1 MQFFIFP
8 SHNQNISMKK
18 SICIFEDQKFETLL
32 PLVYLRPVYDLRCGI
47 LTLREKIKQHFS
59 TSTLILHTRKSLHNS
74 VQEKNP
80 KLNVNFFADEDTLFI
95 NGRLLIDKAIA
106 KEIKKIELNSVLIS
120 QKGVI
125 AAYIDANHLNDVVSN
140 KNDFLN
146 FDSIG
151 LTVKEANAKFISYPW
166 DLVNENGNQI
176 RIDYNAIVKEAG
188 LLKKYSFVEYTNR
201 KEIFIAKEVKIDPF
215 VHLDATYGPIYIAK
229 NVRINSH
236 TLIQGPV
243 FIGEGST
250 VKAHAA
256 IYHDT
261 SIGEY
266 CKVGG
271 EIEASI
277 ILSFSNKQHD
287 GFLGHAYLGS
297 WVNLG
302 ASTNNSDLKNNY
314 GNISVLIKGKNVDT
328 KSQFVG
334 LIMGDHSKTAINTMF
349 NTGTIVGVSCN
360 VFGAG
365 FPPRYIPSFSWGG
378 SDFLR
383 NYDIEKCLEVA
394 NIVLP
399 RRKQQLTQADEELL
413 RTVYELT
420 RNEKTKR
427 V

>member
-1 MQFFIFP
+1 
-8 SHNQNISMKK
+8 MKK
-18 SICIFEDQKFETLL
+18 NICVYEDQKYEALL

-47 LTLREKIKQHFS
+47 LTLREKIKQQFS

-80 KLNVNFFADEDTLFI
+80 KLNVNYFGDQDTLFI
-95 NGRLLIDKAIA
+95 NGRLLIDKTIA

-120 QKGVI
+120 QGEVI
-125 AAYIDANHLNDVVSN
+125 AAYINANQLKDVIDINREFPSFEN
-140 KNDFLN
+140 
-146 FDSIG
+146 IA
-151 LTVKEANAKFISYPW
+151 LTVKETKAKLFSYTW
-166 DLVNENGNQI
+166 ELVNENGNQI
-176 RIDYNAIVKEAG
+176 RTDYSAIVKEAG
-188 LLKKYSFVEYTNR
+188 LIKKFSSVEYTN
-201 KEIFIAKEVKIDPF
+201 KKDIFIAKDAKIDPF
-215 VHLDATYGPIYIAK
+215 VHLDAANGPIYIGK
-229 NVRINSH
+229 NVHVNSH

-243 FIGEGST
+243 FIGEGT
-250 VKAHAA
+250 AVKAHAA

-271 EIEASI
+271 EVEASI
-277 ILSFSNKQHD
+277 IHSFSNKQHE
-287 GFLGHAYLGS
+287 GFLGHSYLGS

-314 GNISVLIKGKNVDT
+314 GNISMLVKDKNVDT
-328 KSQFVG
+328 KCQFVG
-334 LIMGDHSKTAINTMF
+334 LFMGDHSKTAINTMF
-349 NTGTIVGVSCN
+349 NTGTIVGVACN

-383 NYDIEKCLEVA
+383 NYDIEKCIEVA
-394 NIVLP
+394 KKVLP
-399 RRKQQLTQADEELL
+399 RRKQQLTNADEELL
-413 RTVYELT
+413 RAVFET
-420 RNEKTKR
+420 TKDER

>member
-1 MQFFIFP
+1 
-8 SHNQNISMKK
+8 MKK
-18 SICIFEDQKFETLL
+18 NICIFEDQKYETLL

-47 LTLREKIKQHFS
+47 LTLREKIKQQFS

-80 KLNVNFFADEDTLFI
+80 KLNVNFFAVEDTLFV
-95 NGRLLIDKAIA
+95 NGRLLIDKAIT

-120 QKGVI
+120 QDEVI
-125 AAYIDANHLNDVVSN
+125 AAYIDADHLKDIINNNS
-140 KNDFLN
+140 DFPT
-146 FDSIG
+146 FDNID
-151 LTVKEANAKFISYPW
+151 LTVKEAKAKLISYPW

-176 RIDYNAIVKEAG
+176 RIDYNSIVKEAG
-188 LLKKYSFVEYTNR
+188 LLKKYSSVEYTNK
-201 KEIFIAKEVKIDPF
+201 KEIFIAKEAKIDPF
-215 VHLDATYGPIYIAK
+215 VHLDATYGPIYIGK
-229 NVRINSH
+229 NAHVNSH
-236 TLIQGPV
+236 SLIQGPA
-243 FIGEGST
+243 FIGEGAT
-250 VKAHAA
+250 IKAHAA

-271 EIEASI
+271 EVEASI
-277 ILSFSNKQHD
+277 IHSFSNKQHE

-394 NIVLP
+394 KIVMP
-399 RRKQQLTQADEELL
+399 RRKHQLTQADEELL

-420 RNEKTKR
+420 KNEKAKR